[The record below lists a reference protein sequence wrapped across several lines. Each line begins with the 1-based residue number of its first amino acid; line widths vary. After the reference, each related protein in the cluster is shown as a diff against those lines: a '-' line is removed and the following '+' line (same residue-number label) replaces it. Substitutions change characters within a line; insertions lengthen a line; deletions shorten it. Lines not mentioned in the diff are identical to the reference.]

1 MVSFL
6 NKKRVAGVGME
17 VIATLVGLVF
27 AVPGLDFEKPIDHFE
42 AFSGSAESMAV
53 TRGEW
58 EEWGVSTPSVTG
70 FYSELGVVLKSSIV
84 PYASSGSLCRKDGVR
99 CPLTSASVRT

>member
-1 MVSFL
+1 MRDQQRAWIMNGL
-6 NKKRVAGVGME
+6 RHLRAPA

-58 EEWGVSTPSVTG
+58 EEGRRAVPFDISISEDMTLLSDQG
-70 FYSELGVVLKSSIV
+70 FANALFHCCNLK
-84 PYASSGSLCRKDGVR
+84 PG
-99 CPLTSASVRT
+99 